1 MAFDENKTAE
11 KNNNR
16 RKRHGAFEVGIEKGE
31 NDPFKLGEPFNGRH
45 CALSAFGIERLIKN
59 ADEIR
64 HDKNQNKLAYLRRL
78 KLARADNYPALDI
91 VVNVRNIGINKQRNG
106 SGKGKRSQDTVED
119 AVIYFADYKHHC
131 KTDGAGKELTFEKA
145 VRT

>member
-16 RKRHGAFEVGIEKGE
+16 RERNRAFKVRIKKGE
-31 NDPFKLGEPFNGRH
+31 DNPFKPGEPFNGRH

-64 HDKNQNKLAYLRRL
+64 HDKNQDKLAYLRRL
-78 KLARADNYPALDI
+78 KLARADNYPAFD
-91 VVNVRNIGINKQRNG
+91 VVMNVSNIGINK
-106 SGKGKRSQDTVED
+106 
-119 AVIYFADYKHHC
+119 
-131 KTDGAGKELTFEKA
+131 
-145 VRT
+145 